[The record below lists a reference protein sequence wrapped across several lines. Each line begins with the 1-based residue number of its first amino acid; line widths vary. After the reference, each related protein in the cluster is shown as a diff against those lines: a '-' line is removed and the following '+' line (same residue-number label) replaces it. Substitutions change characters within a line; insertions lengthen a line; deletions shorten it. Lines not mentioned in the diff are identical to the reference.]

1 MSKFELVISKHAAD
15 SIQKAYTQAKET
27 SLIGAEDLRTA
38 LFARLHQ
45 VASNPLRETQVVEG
59 TQLPGDMRSAKV
71 LQFKVFF
78 LVQASRVVVIDL
90 VVDAGKPRVKAED

>member
-15 SIQKAYTQAKET
+15 SIQKAYAQAKET

-38 LFARLHQ
+38 LVSRLHQ
-45 VASNPLRETQVVEG
+45 VASNPLRESQVVEG
-59 TQLPGDMRSAKV
+59 TQLPGDLRTAKV
-71 LQFKVFF
+71 RQFKVFF
-78 LVQASRVVVIDL
+78 LVQASRVIVIDL

>member
-1 MSKFELVISKHAAD
+1 MSKFELVISKHASD

-38 LFARLHQ
+38 LVSRLHQ
-45 VASNPLRETQVVEG
+45 VASNPLRESQAVGG
-59 TQLPGDMRSAKV
+59 TQLPGDLRTVKV

-78 LVQASRVVVIDL
+78 LVQASRVIVIDL